1 MKSSALPT
9 LPTLPE
15 GTLPRW
21 LAGGATLA
29 GSALLAGTA
38 SAGTVQIDLTGN
50 EASTSGSILTDNS
63 YGDLTGDGSDDLTGS
78 SSLSFFALKTG
89 GSRVGKTGGSRVGIR
104 GYVAGRSVGASYGSI
119 FGSAIEGTSQGSASV
134 KKAFFASIG
143 KSRPI
148 QQAARTSARAF
159 VPVTFTDA
167 LINDGA
173 ATEGLIEVVA
183 ENISETEHRIQLV
196 RLVFDDENTDGP
208 EANVETQY
216 PPFFDP
222 RIAYTQDLQRNFNGA
237 KSLLKKRVAAIESQ
251 IKKLKATAKPNTP
264 RLNFYRTTAQR
275 VRQIA
280 ALNRQLTILKRRL
293 GRS

>member
-1 MKSSALPT
+1 MKSSALPII
-9 LPTLPE
+9 PTLPD

-78 SSLSFFALKTG
+78 SSLSFFALNEG
-89 GSRVGKTGGSRVGIR
+89 GSRVGKTGGSQVGIR
-104 GYVAGRSVGASYGSI
+104 WYVAVRSVGASYSSI

-148 QQAARTSARAF
+148 PQAARTSARAF

-216 PPFFDP
+216 PPFYDP
-222 RIAYTQDLQRNFNGA
+222 RIAYTQDLQRNFKGSKNR
-237 KSLLKKRVAAIESQ
+237 LKKRVAALESQ
-251 IKKLKATAKPNTP
+251 IKKLKATARPNAP
-264 RLNFYRTTAQR
+264 RLNFYGMTAQR

-280 ALNRQLTILKRRL
+280 ALNRQLAILKRRL
-293 GRS
+293 RRS